1 MHYWQWLKKNQIYF
15 ELIFLAWIWAAA
27 FVGVRFLSTSIP
39 PLLGATIRFLFAS
52 LFFSIFL
59 FKHIPK
65 LIYRQWIYIF
75 LAALSGIYLYNFTFF
90 LALQS
95 VSASEAAIFM
105 AITPALTALIGV
117 LFLKE
122 KLSKLGWIGIILALS
137 GEMVILQV
145 DTMIDLK
152 TGEQFLTIAIFSFMI
167 YGIIGKQLLKNLP
180 TLPVISLVV
189 ITGTVML
196 VISLFFVNQPIKLE
210 LPFSNWLILIFL
222 GVICTGIGNTIYY
235 RGIKKIGLIK
245 TTYFINLI
253 PFFVVLQGALFLHE
267 QLSFRWMTGGILIL
281 IGIIFVTKKYK
292 PVTTNNRQET
302 P

>member
-122 KLSKLGWIGIILALS
+122 KLSKLGWIGIIFALS
-137 GEMVILQV
+137 GEMIILQV

-253 PFFVVLQGALFLHE
+253 PFFVVLQGALFLRE

-302 P
+302 L